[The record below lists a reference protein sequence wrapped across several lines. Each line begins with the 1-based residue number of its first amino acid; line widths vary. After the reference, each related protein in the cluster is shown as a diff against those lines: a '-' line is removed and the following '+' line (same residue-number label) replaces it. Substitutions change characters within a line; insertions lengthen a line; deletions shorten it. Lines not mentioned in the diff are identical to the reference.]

1 MARKNKR
8 KRPTNR
14 FVKFFAITFLV
25 VGMTLLAY
33 VPLATLY
40 NGAHATKVVSS
51 YSEVIEQLPE
61 ESKTDI
67 LTSAE
72 SYNKRLSDASPLP
85 FSSQVEG
92 YEEEL
97 NVSGTQ
103 VMGRVVSDEVGLDL
117 PIYHGTSDSVLMSGA
132 GHLSGSSLPVGGT
145 GTHCVLMGHTGM
157 PETRLFDGIQDLKE
171 GDLFFLEVLGERL
184 AYKVDSVKTVLPDQ
198 LDTLRIEPDE
208 DRCTLVTCTP
218 YGINSHRLLVSG
230 VRTDDVSATEG
241 SNGVFMPSAASFCV
255 ALVFLVAI
263 CLGVFLVLKRRNGK
277 NRPGAHR
284 KRNAEPSITELAQER
299 SISYAKNGW

>member
-1 MARKNKR
+1 MKRNYKR
-8 KRPTNR
+8 KQATDR
-14 FVKFFAITFLV
+14 FVKLCAVALLAIGLA
-25 VGMTLLAY
+25 LLAY
-33 VPLATLY
+33 LPLAALY
-40 NGAHATKVVSS
+40 NGAHATKAVSS
-51 YSEVIEQLPE
+51 YSEALDQLPE
-61 ESKTDI
+61 ENRKDI
-67 LTSAE
+67 LASAE

-85 FSSQVEG
+85 FSSQVDG

-103 VMGRVVSDEVGLDL
+103 VMGRVVSDRAGLDL
-117 PIYHGTSDSVLMSGA
+117 PIYHGTADSVLMSGA

-145 GTHCVLMGHTGM
+145 GSHCVLMGHTGM

-184 AYKVDSVKTVLPDQ
+184 TYKVDSLKTVLPDQ
-198 LDTLRIEPDE
+198 LDALRIEPDE

-230 VRTDDVSATEG
+230 IRTDDVFTDET
-241 SNGVFMPSAASFCV
+241 SNSVFTPLVASFP
-255 ALVFLVAI
+255 APLAFLVAL

-277 NRPGAHR
+277 NRPGTHR
-284 KRNAEPSITELAQER
+284 KRNAEKSITELAQER